1 MQQPANGIERIL
13 ITLNTHLSPG
23 RCTTAEQHYW
33 LPNDVDENIRRPG
46 SA

>member
-1 MQQPANGIERIL
+1 MEQAGNGAERTL

-23 RCTTAEQHYW
+23 RCTRAEQHLW
-33 LPNDVDENIRRPG
+33 LLNDVDENIRRPG